1 MCLVLLQQPCVLP
14 SVILVRKLWLFY
26 RTANLIVTL
35 DDRVRAISL
44 AMGMT
49 PIMWTSTAT
58 PGGIKMDTNGTLA
71 FGSPH
76 WFGSLRI
83 LQIGVLLLAK

>member
-1 MCLVLLQQPCVLP
+1 MCLVLLQQPCALP
-14 SVILVRKLWLFY
+14 SVILVRKLCLFS
-26 RTANLIVTL
+26 RTPDLIVTL

-71 FGSPH
+71 FGNTY
-76 WFGSLRI
+76 WLGNLRI
-83 LQIGVLLLAK
+83 I